1 MPALM
6 TPDEVRATILQRSI
20 DRISVMRS
28 RPKITLYD
36 KNWQNPVPILGE
48 VSASFEEKLND
59 TGEGNLLLFGNHKVR
74 EWIIEEL
81 GDEEDLHI
89 RVQMHGKEWTGK
101 ASVIT
106 NRGDDKGFEFIEVKF
121 LHEYE
126 HVKKI
131 VCFSNPLLPAELQ
144 YPKLFAFAGPSIFG
158 IKTLMFLNLL
168 RRFGPLWALPEN
180 IFDPSSWVA
189 NLNPA
194 NWPIV
199 VLPGEFFTDTSMWS
213 VISTR
218 FGNLHDVIAPTLAD
232 AGLQLVVKRWFPGM
246 PQPAPD
252 HFILTKPTLT
262 LDVVDKS
269 GYRGPTG
276 TVLDGLL
283 HLVTNIADDLI
294 NEVVTEL
301 TGVETPPEYL
311 LSGFLG
317 TNPKRPFVTWRNA
330 HRTGLSGIGDWQAN
344 VHKALAGAIVTGGH
358 SPDWVNAGLK
368 LIANAIL
375 GYIGAMF
382 GNAGLA
388 LGIFDSQIEDVVLA
402 FHRIANPLRQAR
414 MGTLGPGYGEYWES
428 TGGTGFSLSALQAIR
443 TGFDRT
449 KAYRSYKISVRNGA
463 PWLVGRHFD
472 LGDRTAAEV
481 GKRGNYYIDHV
492 FALKAS
498 WDRGKD
504 LTWDISIGDD
514 GAEDAPGAMLA
525 RQVAQIKGLVQ
536 AIGVSS

>member
-1 MPALM
+1 MPPLM
-6 TPDEVRATILQRSI
+6 SCDEVRATITQRTI
-20 DRISVMRS
+20 DRVAIMRS
-28 RPKITLYD
+28 RPKLTLYD
-36 KNWQNPVPILGE
+36 KNWENPVPLVGE
-48 VSASFEEKLND
+48 IQASFEEKLND
-59 TGEGNLLLFGNHKVR
+59 TGEGNLTLFGNHATR
-74 EWIIEEL
+74 EWLIEEL
-81 GDEEDLHI
+81 DDEEDVHI
-89 RVQMHGKEWTGK
+89 RVEMHGKEWTGK
-101 ASVIT
+101 ASTIT
-106 NRGDDKGFEFIEVKF
+106 NRGDERGFEFIEIKF

-131 VCFSNPLLPAELQ
+131 ICYSNPLLPAELQ
-144 YPKLFAFAGPSIFG
+144 YPKLWAFAGPSIFG
-158 IKTLMFLNLL
+158 IKTLMFLNLM

-180 IFDPSSWVA
+180 IFDPASWA
-189 NLNPA
+189 GNLNPA

-199 VLPGEFFTDTSMWS
+199 VMPGKFLTDTSMWS
-213 VISTR
+213 VLSTR
-218 FGNLHDVIAPTLAD
+218 FGNLHDVIAPTLSD
-232 AGLQLVVKRWFPGM
+232 AGLQVVVKRWFPGM
-246 PQPAPD
+246 PQPAPQ
-252 HFILTKPTLT
+252 HFILTKTTLVI
-262 LDVVDKS
+262 DVVDKS
-269 GYRGPTG
+269 GYRGLTG
-276 TVLDGLL
+276 TVLDGLM

-301 TGVETPPEYL
+301 TNVPNPEEYS

-317 TNPKRPFVTWRNA
+317 TKPSHPFVTWRNA
-330 HRTGLSGIGDWQAN
+330 QRTGLTGIGAWQAT

-402 FHRIANPLRQAR
+402 FHRVPNPIRQHK
-414 MGTLGPGYGEYWES
+414 MGIRGPGYGEYWES

-463 PWLVGRHFD
+463 PWWVGRHFD
-472 LGDRTAAEV
+472 LGDRTAVEV
-481 GKRGNYYIDHV
+481 GKRGSYYIDHV
-492 FALKAS
+492 YALKVS
-498 WDRGKD
+498 WDRQHD
-504 LTWDISIGDD
+504 PRFDISIGND
-514 GAEDAPGAMLA
+514 GAEDMPGAMLA
-525 RQVAQIKGLVQ
+525 RQVAQVKSIIQ